1 MVLNVLLGSASVRSA
16 FFNLLDLFLRLIAFV
31 LPLVSSLIIFSILR
45 SHQLSSCIVEFDLA
59 LNLDPDV
66 CM

>member
-1 MVLNVLLGSASVRSA
+1 MFYSEARRSDRL